1 MTGIEADLATLVSAC
16 GAATLTDASPGGLR
30 ARTLADAPG
39 RSLSWAI
46 DGNTLIVSTALDG
59 ISSITGGGPR
69 LGNARGLEAVTGN
82 PRKPITSLVFLDPNQ
97 LLRLGAD
104 TGIGPAGALEG
115 SRRDLAK
122 VRAVGVTTTG
132 SSRESTVDL
141 SLWIP

>member
-1 MTGIEADLATLVSAC
+1 MRVEGAERYGTATVERLVGLA
-16 GAATLTDASPGGLR
+16 GLR
-30 ARTLADAPG
+30 PGADY
-39 RSLSWAI
+39 SL
-46 DGNTLIVSTALDG
+46 T
-59 ISSITGGGPR
+59 R
-69 LGNARGLEAVTGN
+69 LQDARGFEAVTGN
-82 PRKPITSLVFLDPNQ
+82 AGNPITSLVFLDPNQ